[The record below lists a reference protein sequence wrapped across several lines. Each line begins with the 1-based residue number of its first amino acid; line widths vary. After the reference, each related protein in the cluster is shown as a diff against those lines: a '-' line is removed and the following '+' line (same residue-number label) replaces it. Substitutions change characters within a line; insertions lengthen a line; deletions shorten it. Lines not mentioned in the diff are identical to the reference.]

1 MEKKF
6 NKLARFF
13 HVLFLFKDSNQQ
25 SLKKFLHS
33 ASPFRI
39 CTIFFIF
46 YSSVRGLRAC
56 VYNCVEVVR
65 RFVQIFR
72 KTSPAILVTRVE
84 KRRKNV
90 DGAST

>member
-1 MEKKF
+1 M
-6 NKLARFF
+6 LARFF
-13 HVLFLFKDSNQQ
+13 HVLSLFKDSNQQ
-25 SLKKFLHS
+25 CLKKFLHS
-33 ASPFRI
+33 AGTLRI
-39 CTIFFIF
+39 CTNFFFIL
-46 YSSVRGLRAC
+46 YSTVRGLRAC

>member
-1 MEKKF
+1 MYHF
-6 NKLARFF
+6 
-13 HVLFLFKDSNQQ
+13 
-25 SLKKFLHS
+25 
-33 ASPFRI
+33 
-39 CTIFFIF
+39 FFIF
-46 YSSVRGLRAC
+46 HSTVRGRRAC

-90 DGAST
+90 DGASKPYPGVSLGFWIRVSFLGYAHNEIKCEKKK